1 MIKISSRV
9 RLWLCQYQ
17 KQIIISSDRPPIE
30 LKEIEP
36 RLKSRFSFGL
46 VADIQA
52 PDYET
57 RIAIL
62 QSKLEIKQETIDSE
76 LL

>member
-1 MIKISSRV
+1 
-9 RLWLCQYQ
+9 
-17 KQIIISSDRPPIE
+17 
-30 LKEIEP
+30 
-36 RLKSRFSFGL
+36 L